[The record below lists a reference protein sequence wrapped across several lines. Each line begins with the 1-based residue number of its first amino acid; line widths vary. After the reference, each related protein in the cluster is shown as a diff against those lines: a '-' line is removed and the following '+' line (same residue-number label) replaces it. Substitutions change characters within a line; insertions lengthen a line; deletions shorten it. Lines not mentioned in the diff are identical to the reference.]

1 MAILKVKQLPSSTS
15 AAALKQVCGC
25 RIEFLHKLKDSLH
38 NYLCRS
44 HRVLAAVAHP
54 EEAIGVPSG
63 VKNCT
68 EAAVVT
74 NSSGVFISIVCVIVC
89 DPFSHVSTA
98 IGFTS

>member
-1 MAILKVKQLPSSTS
+1 
-15 AAALKQVCGC
+15 
-25 RIEFLHKLKDSLH
+25 
-38 NYLCRS
+38 
-44 HRVLAAVAHP
+44 VLAAVADP